1 MDIELQ
7 HDAYGSNT
15 IAQTTEHT
23 MSDLNKHLDENP
35 TPAPCEDNTDKER
48 LELKSKWF
56 SVKLEEINGYT
67 LAAMAMILTA
77 LVIIVAL
84 LVPA

>member
-1 MDIELQ
+1 
-7 HDAYGSNT
+7 
-15 IAQTTEHT
+15 
-23 MSDLNKHLDENP
+23 MSQINEHLDKN
-35 TPAPCEDNTDKER
+35 PAPAPAADDVMER
-48 LELKSKWF
+48 LEVKSRWF

-84 LVPA
+84 ITA

>member
-1 MDIELQ
+1 MNQINE
-7 HDAYGSNT
+7 
-15 IAQTTEHT
+15 
-23 MSDLNKHLDENP
+23 HLDKN
-35 TPAPCEDNTDKER
+35 PAPAPASDNSDTER
-48 LELKSKWF
+48 LELKSRWF

-84 LVPA
+84 LAPA